1 MSYCNLVEQTD
12 LQRPFNFEV
21 GPQSRPKR
29 FQDSFDENV
38 VILRKAFENREK
50 GVSML
55 LQERG
60 FDMKGRIFV
69 YKAEKESDI

>member
-1 MSYCNLVEQTD
+1 MSYCNLVEQTN

-29 FQDSFDENV
+29 LQDSFDETV

-55 LQERG
+55 LQENC
-60 FDMKGRIFV
+60 FNMKGRIFV